1 MCRNIVVLKLKVID
15 RMNTF
20 TKHKFAWIFYIFSA
34 LVLLYYVD
42 HTLQPGYWIKSLIKV
57 ILFGLIPLFFL
68 IQDHFEPKVLIRFT
82 EVKWS
87 FYLFCIGIILVIL
100 AAYFILSA
108 FTSLSNIPDLLNQQ
122 VKVNL
127 NNFLWVSLYI
137 ILINSVLEE
146 FFFRFLLIKIF
157 AHKNILLPH
166 LLSAILFAL
175 YHVAIINQWFETWLF
190 ILIVIGLTLVGLFF
204 SFLNKG
210 KNGITHSYLIHLSA
224 NIGINLVG
232 LILMLQ

>member
-1 MCRNIVVLKLKVID
+1 MCRNIAVLKLKVID
-15 RMNTF
+15 RMHTF
-20 TKHKFAWIFYIFSA
+20 TRHKLLWIVYSFSA

-42 HTLQPGYWIKSLIKV
+42 HSLQPGYWIKSLIKV
-57 ILFGLIPLFFL
+57 IMFGLIPLFFL
-68 IQDHFEPKVLIRFT
+68 IRDHFDPKVLIRLT

-87 FYLFCIGIILVIL
+87 FYLFCMGIILVIL
-100 AAYFILSA
+100 AGYYVLSA

-122 VKVNL
+122 VNVNL

-157 AHKNILLPH
+157 AHKNNLIPH

-204 SFLNKG
+204 SYLNKG